1 MTGHCKL
8 AIGYPWASPF
18 VFTAFVDATLNMRHP
33 EGCEVRYFRGR
44 GWCPARRHLDICEQA
59 LAWGA
64 DLILI
69 IGTDQ
74 VHPEDM
80 LCRLMDRYDE
90 GCDVIT
96 AMVPARGYIG
106 WQDMRP
112 FQPMAWRLK
121 RDTDG
126 NRMVLPRYRKDGE
139 AFTITTDM
147 MEPIDPADG
156 PLQEC
161 DFIGS
166 GVLMFPT
173 DVLRGLRKPWFF
185 ETVDPTN
192 QQRIANMDCNFVWR
206 LRAEAHVRVWV
217 DTTIKV
223 GHAHVFTVDDSYQ
236 ERFADWTT
244 PGIGDSS
251 ICRFAPIRPD
261 QCVPQTAGCL

>member
-1 MTGHCKL
+1 MAGQPLKL
-8 AIGYPWASPF
+8 AVGYPWSSPF
-18 VFTAFVDATLNMRHP
+18 TFTAFTDATLNLRHP
-33 EGCEVRYFRGR
+33 EGCSVRYFRGK
-44 GWCPARRHLDICEQA
+44 GWCPARRHFDCCEQA

-80 LCRLMDRYDE
+80 LCRLLARYHQ
-90 GCDVIT
+90 GCDVIS
-96 AMVPARGYIG
+96 AMVPARGYVG

-121 RDTDG
+121 QDADG
-126 NRMVLPRYRKDGE
+126 NRVVVPKDGKIGTE
-139 AFTITTDM
+139 M
-147 MEPIDPADG
+147 MEPIDPAAGD
-156 PLQEC
+156 LQEC

-166 GVLMFPT
+166 GVLMFPV
-173 DVLRGLRKPWFF
+173 DVLKGLRQPWFF

-192 QQRIANMDCNFVWR
+192 MQRLANMDCNFVWR

-223 GHAHVFTVDDSYQ
+223 GHAHVFTVDESYQ
-236 ERFADWTT
+236 DRFADWTT

-251 ICRFAPIRPD
+251 ICRYQPIAGDGR
-261 QCVPQTAGCL
+261 VPQTAGAN